1 MTTKRIPNS
10 DLDHDDQA
18 EAQLRHRLVVLAICI
33 QSAIF
38 GAVVALGIQGC
49 EGKAESPQPAD
60 SEPAGTS
67 MRGGEFY
74 RDYPAAICL
83 VPARER
89 VRPSAPPAP
98 SLCRV
103 TAYCPCRLCCGP
115 RACGITASGTKADHR
130 LVAGPPEIPFG
141 TVVEVPG
148 YGRCKV
154 EDRGGAIRGK
164 RLDVLFQTHAEARA
178 WGVKWMRVR
187 GL

>member
-1 MTTKRIPNS
+1 MSEKLRIVCPGCGRVC
-10 DLDHDDQA
+10 DDQTSPAVDRA
-18 EAQLRHRLVVLAICI
+18 EAQLRQLQLRHRVVVLAACI
-33 QSAIF
+33 WSGIIGF
-38 GAVVALGIQGC
+38 DVALDIQGC
-49 EGKAESPQPAD
+49 EGKADGAE
-60 SEPAGTS
+60 
-67 MRGGEFY
+67 
-74 RDYPAAICL
+74 
-83 VPARER
+83 
-89 VRPSAPPAP
+89 P
-98 SLCRV
+98 SLWRV
-103 TAYCPCRLCCGP
+103 TAYCPCKKCCGP
-115 RACGITASGTKADHR
+115 KACGITASGTKADHR

>member
-1 MTTKRIPNS
+1 MTTKPKRNYAI
-10 DLDHDDQA
+10 A
-18 EAQLRHRLVVLAICI
+18 LVVLAICI

-49 EGKAESPQPAD
+49 EGKADGAE
-60 SEPAGTS
+60 
-67 MRGGEFY
+67 
-74 RDYPAAICL
+74 
-83 VPARER
+83 
-89 VRPSAPPAP
+89 P
-98 SLCRV
+98 SLWRV
-103 TAYCPCRLCCGP
+103 TAYCPCKKCCGP
-115 RACGITASGTKADHR
+115 KACGITASGTKADHR

-178 WGVKWMRVR
+178 WGVKWLNVKVQ
-187 GL
+187 GDATWPATGK

>member
-1 MTTKRIPNS
+1 MTTKRIPIRTWTMTTEPKRNY
-10 DLDHDDQA
+10 A
-18 EAQLRHRLVVLAICI
+18 IALVVLAICI

-89 VRPSAPPAP
+89 VRLSAPPAP

-178 WGVKWMRVR
+178 WGVKWVRVR